1 MLKLLFLFLMSFSCS
16 SQTVKDSFIKKKF
29 QLNPW
34 ENVNGF
40 RAFVGYLQDFE
51 LEGAYIL
58 SSFPKQDP
66 GFGGFAML
74 VQYISGGIEYVRIG
88 KVNAIG
94 PKLSYEVNFSIFS
107 GQLGIDYLFSDK
119 SSQIRMLPKLGL
131 SVFGIIT
138 VYYGWNKNLLKENKL
153 ITSEHIITLQF
164 NILDHY

>member
-1 MLKLLFLFLMSFSCS
+1 MLKVLLIFLFSFSCS
-16 SQTVKDSFIKKKF
+16 SQILKDSLVKKGNFK
-29 QLNPW
+29 LNPW

-40 RAFVGYLQDFE
+40 RASVGYLEDFE

-58 SSFPKQDP
+58 SSFPQKDP
-66 GFGGFAML
+66 GFGGFAMF

-107 GQLGIDYLFSDK
+107 TQLGIDYLFSDK
-119 SSQIRMLPKLGL
+119 STQVRLLPKLGL

-138 VYYGWNKNLLKENKL
+138 LYYGWNKNLLKENEL
-153 ITSEHIITLQF
+153 ITSEHVISLQF
-164 NILDHY
+164 TILKY

>member
-1 MLKLLFLFLMSFSCS
+1 MKLIFILFLSFSCS
-16 SQTVKDSFIKKKF
+16 SQTVKDSLIKKKF
-29 QLNPW
+29 KLNPW

-40 RAFVGYLQDFE
+40 RASVGYLEDFE

-88 KVNAIG
+88 KVNAVG

-107 GQLGIDYLFSDK
+107 GQIGIDYLFSDK
-119 SSQIRMLPKLGL
+119 STQMRLLPKLGL

-138 VYYGWNKNLLKENKL
+138 VYYGWNKNLLKQNEL
-153 ITSEHIITLQF
+153 ITSQHVITLQL
-164 NILDHY
+164 NILDY

>member
-1 MLKLLFLFLMSFSCS
+1 MLKLLFIFLMSFSCS
-16 SQTVKDSFIKKKF
+16 SQTVKDSLIKKKF
-29 QLNPW
+29 KLNPW

-40 RAFVGYLQDFE
+40 RASVGYLEDFE

-88 KVNAIG
+88 KVNAVG

-107 GQLGIDYLFSDK
+107 GQIGIDYLFSDK
-119 SSQIRMLPKLGL
+119 SPQMRLLPKLGL

-138 VYYGWNKNLLKENKL
+138 VYYGWNKNLLKQNEL
-153 ITSEHIITLQF
+153 ITSEHVITLQL
-164 NILDHY
+164 NILDY